1 MITITVAFI
10 FLVIGFKWGAFVQKR
25 AILDEL
31 KKLEGM
37 AQSIAG
43 VDEKTIQVKIE
54 KIEDTFYL
62 YDTKTDKFIAQGK
75 SKEEIAEYLQKYYPD
90 YVVLAEHESA
100 TRTNFK

>member
-10 FLVIGFKWGAFVQKR
+10 FLVIGFKWGAFVQKQ
-25 AILDEL
+25 AIVAEL

-90 YVVLAEHESA
+90 YVILAEHESA